1 MSVLLLFFGGIG
13 LGFLLIFL
21 IAVTSPKPAPVDLR
35 AESNNSPLVEL
46 DAEELGKLVT
56 AILEKM
62 GLEIER
68 ITGGANEIIEIRAL
82 NPTPITGGTFFV
94 HCLPAPAE
102 TGKIDGPMVGR
113 FIRAMRSAY
122 VSKGLLFT
130 TGTYTPD
137 GRLAAEDA
145 PVELFDRD
153 QILKLV
159 DQYFGDEG
167 DSLPKLVAK
176 LPSVGG
182 VGE

>member
-1 MSVLLLFFGGIG
+1 MSVLILFFGGIG
-13 LGFLLIFL
+13 LGFLLILL

-46 DAEELGKLVT
+46 DAEELGKLVV

-94 HCLPAPAE
+94 HCLPAPP
-102 TGKIDGPMVGR
+102 TGRIDGPMVGR

-130 TGTYTPD
+130 TGTFTPD
-137 GRLAAEDA
+137 GRLAADDA

-167 DSLPKLVAK
+167 ESLPKLVAK
-176 LPSVGG
+176 LPGVGG
-182 VGE
+182 VAE